1 MPSLTPG
8 QYAEEVSNK
17 AFQEGFLNG
26 TFALIPSYGAVWA
39 AMKSEKFVKAT
50 NWQSRTA
57 LVIMPALFTF
67 AFTAEMKLSHQMQ
80 QMASER
86 DHARESTEWAEKK
99 HAEQKRQLQENKES
113 YNNKEAL
120 STELEITQLYRQS
133 VENSGVRIVP
143 HLGWHHR
150 IANFWQE
157 NPIKV
162 LACMAAPAVA
172 YIFYG
177 RSGQQHL
184 QLQMKVMHTR
194 VMGQF
199 TILSMLLTLMGFKQY
214 MDSNGK
220 FITEDDAQRR
230 VLDMQARREELLERL
245 KVEKEWKNQLDQ
257 RMAAAHQED
266 LEKKSNVSSIAD
278 KAAKREEAAELQRN
292 KLESH
297 ATRI

>member
-1 MPSLTPG
+1 MTSLTPG
-8 QYAEEVSNK
+8 KYAEEISSK
-17 AFQEGFLNG
+17 AFQEGILNG
-26 TFALIPSYGAVWA
+26 AFALIPSYGAVWA
-39 AMKSEKFVKAT
+39 AMKNQKFVKAT

-67 AFTAEMKLSHQMQ
+67 AYTAEMKLSHQMK
-80 QMASER
+80 QMASDRE
-86 DHARESTEWAEKK
+86 HVRESTEWAERK
-99 HAEQKRQLQENKES
+99 HAEQKRQLEKSKES
-113 YNNKEAL
+113 TKQSRSAE
-120 STELEITQLYRQS
+120 EEITLLYRQS
-133 VENSGVRIVP
+133 VENSGVRVVP
-143 HLGWHHR
+143 KLGMHHR

-199 TILSMLLTLMGFKQY
+199 TVLTMLLTLMGFKHY

-220 FITEDDAQRR
+220 FITEDDAQQR
-230 VLDMQARREELLERL
+230 VFDMQERRKGLLERL
-245 KVEKEWKNQLDQ
+245 QVEKELKNQLNQ
-257 RMAAAHQED
+257 RMAQAHEED
-266 LEKKSNVSSIAD
+266 LAKNKNSTSLLK
-278 KAAKREEAAELQRN
+278 KAAKREEAALIRTE

-297 ATRI
+297 AM

>member
-8 QYAEEVSNK
+8 QFAEEVSNN
-17 AFQEGFLNG
+17 AFKEGLLNG

-39 AMKSEKFVKAT
+39 AMKYPKFVKST

-67 AFTAEMKLSHQMQ
+67 AFTAEMKLSQQMQ
-80 QMASER
+80 QMASDK
-86 DHARESTEWAEKK
+86 DHARDSAEWAERK
-99 HAEQKRQLQENKES
+99 HAEQKRLLEENKKEMAKES
-113 YNNKEAL
+113 VSA
-120 STELEITQLYRQS
+120 ELEITQLYRQS

-143 HLGWHHR
+143 ELGLHHR

-199 TILSMLLTLMGFKQY
+199 TVLTMLLTLMGFKQY

-220 FITEDDAQRR
+220 FITEADAQRR
-230 VLDMQARREELLERL
+230 VEQMQTKRKEMLERL
-245 KVEKEWKNQLDQ
+245 KAEKEWKEQLDKK
-257 RMAAAHQED
+257 MALAHQED
-266 LEKKSNVSSIAD
+266 LTKNKNRASVLNKKR
-278 KAAKREEAAELQRN
+278 KKEEAEAVQRE

-297 ATRI
+297 AV